1 MSSAYPICERSP
13 PQRSSSRH
21 VLIVE
26 DNADCRET
34 QRILLEL
41 LGHHVEVAADGMEG
55 VKKALA
61 GRPEVA
67 LIDIGLPGLDGYEVA
82 TRLRRALGGRVFLI
96 AQTAYG
102 QHEDREHAFQ
112 VGFDVHLVKPVDLD
126 ELLHWL
132 AVAPPGEETS
142 NNTGGRS
149 DVPRPPAG

>member
-1 MSSAYPICERSP
+1 MSSAQPTRERSP
-13 PQRSSSRH
+13 SRH

-26 DNADCRET
+26 DNADSRET

-82 TRLRRALGGRVFLI
+82 RRLRQALGGRVFLI

-102 QHEDREHAFQ
+102 RPQDREHALQ
-112 VGFDVHLVKPVDLD
+112 VGFDVHLVKPVELD

-132 AVAPPGEETS
+132 AVAPPGDEAS
-142 NNTGGRS
+142 NEAGGRGTL
-149 DVPRPPAG
+149 PLPPAG